1 MRTDALLRRGA
12 SAARAVAALEPMDLA
27 LRLTALDLLLRPV
40 GGPRLRPAFLG
51 LAALVLF
58 VPPMV
63 RARAAWAALSVLAAV
78 RLVADWPLADNHA
91 YLLAYWCLAVTLAL
105 GDSAPREVL
114 ARSARLLVGLAFAFA
129 VLWKAVL
136 SPEFLDGTFLRVTL
150 LADPRLDA
158 LAPLASGLSRE
169 ALQLWR
175 DWIAGHASVSAPPG
189 PLPPR
194 LQLVVG
200 IASVW
205 TLALEGAVAACFL
218 APARMHLGRARDVLL
233 LVFCVTTYAVL
244 PVKGFGW
251 LLLAMGA
258 AQSPPERRG
267 VRAAYLAA
275 FAWIALCSALHGK
288 PG

>member
-1 MRTDALLRRGA
+1 MRTDALLRRAA
-12 SAARAVAALEPMDLA
+12 SAARAVASLEPMDLA

-40 GGPRLRPAFLG
+40 GGPRLRPAFVG
-51 LAALVLF
+51 LAALVLL
-58 VPPMV
+58 VPPWL
-63 RARAAWAALSVLAAV
+63 RARAAWAALAALAAV

-105 GDSAPREVL
+105 GGPAPGEAL

-136 SPEFLDGTFLRVTL
+136 SPDFLDGTFLRVTL

-158 LAPLASGLSRE
+158 LAPATTGLSPE
-169 ALQLWR
+169 ALQPWR
-175 DWIAGHASVSAPPG
+175 DWIAGHGSVSAAPG

-194 LQLVVG
+194 LQLVV
-200 IASVW
+200 AVATAW
-205 TLALEGAVAACFL
+205 TLALEGAVAASFL
-218 APARMHLGRARDVLL
+218 APAKMHLGRVRDVLL

-267 VRAAYLAA
+267 VRASYLAA
-275 FAWIALCSALHGK
+275 FAWVALCSALRGE
-288 PG
+288 PR